1 MITNQDLLEYSILES
16 VFSPLIK
23 SKKVLSIKEMDEVF
37 ESLITESKSK
47 KLKTKLLNKGYA
59 KHINT
64 LTKKVTQDFVYDF
77 YFLNHQ
83 PLFTSKKSATPEPVT
98 ESVTT
103 QYPYSITF
111 TYGKGGFICEEFG
124 TIPEEVTDES
134 DIAQLYRAI
143 DEADIFDSDWTM
155 EEDEPY
161 GIKIYTKDG
170 DITFTAEV
178 ETQPGNTYTISR
190 TIDDYLNVRDGAA
203 HYDKGAV
210 DCSNIEELIQE
221 LAKWKDSVNKAI
233 GNINVNRDIESI
245 NLNEETD
252 DEKELRISQED
263 ERYNNIPKDKLE
275 KAAREIS
282 GNHSARS
289 REQYAKLNEGNGSLK
304 TGDATFINSAA
315 ELNEFISVQLNFKNE
330 TWFTDQKE
338 GYQSNE
344 IKKEFKDN
352 RIKIFFYENSDA
364 TQGGK
369 GIQIVF
375 QPDNG
380 MAEIQF
386 QVFENGKPSTD
397 KSDVFNINN
406 PAERS
411 KFIEYI
417 KEWFKGESKEFAA
430 ESRIPKV
437 DNKPRY
443 KVTGSDE
450 EQYLKEYNELVHN
463 GKFSGSLEDYIQQE
477 EANMNEDD
485 DTFV

>member
-233 GNINVNRDIESI
+233 GNINVNRDVEGI
-245 NLNEETD
+245 NLNEEGEEET
-252 DEKELRISQED
+252 
-263 ERYNNIPKDKLE
+263 
-275 KAAREIS
+275 AATV
-282 GNHSARS
+282 A
-289 REQYAKLNEGNGSLK
+289 AKQNPRNASLK
-304 TGDATFINSAA
+304 TGDAAFINSAA

-364 TQGGK
+364 AQGGK

-375 QPDNG
+375 QPDNS

-397 KSDVFNINN
+397 KSEVFNINN

-477 EANMNEDD
+477 EANMSEDD